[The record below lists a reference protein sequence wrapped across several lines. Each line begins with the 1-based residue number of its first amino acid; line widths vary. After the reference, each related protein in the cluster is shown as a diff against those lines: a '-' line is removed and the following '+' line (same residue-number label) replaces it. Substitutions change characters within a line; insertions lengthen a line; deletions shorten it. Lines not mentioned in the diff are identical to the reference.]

1 MSGAFDFDNAVR
13 DLEVESRRI
22 ERPSSVDSVYAPSSW
37 SDARIEAWL
46 DWLEPRLSPAH
57 ARQLAGD
64 GDIGQALAH
73 WLQPLVQHTL
83 DKDHLETTTASAL
96 FCSLQRG
103 WVAPAVS
110 DSAHP
115 LTALPL
121 SEPDAVARLDDF
133 RRHARGARLSA
144 KALATVEEAL
154 NGVRNAVIRCEG
166 PREACGSPKTN
177 PALARAAAH
186 ALRCGA
192 SDADIV
198 RAIDGEPL
206 GSASSA
212 VSPRLVIE
220 AERDL
225 LAAGGSLALQLA
237 EASVEGDVVITF
249 DPADALALSQATLE
263 TRIQFDLETLY
274 KDTGS
279 SWQSVLE
286 TLVSGWTVLSALMVP
301 AHPHIPPRL
310 AFGLGGL
317 ADLALRLGYDNLAD
331 LARET
336 ATFVRAHYTA
346 ASIKI
351 AEHLGHADDAETC
364 HAGLRLFTQEGEAA
378 LRLGLSPFAHRDL
391 YQTGDGEPAPRL
403 RPSIAYALGHQGC
416 DSAERH
422 LFGTRTLAGETA
434 ISFETLH
441 DLGFTELE
449 LEGLE
454 HALASVEHLEDA
466 FRSPVLDGGFIRDV
480 LGQDPATDAPLLP
493 RLGFSLASIDATE
506 TQVLGYPDLTQWPD
520 APPALAEW
528 LVLTAADVEAEI
540 VAALDSLSDTPAPLR
555 IDLDWDE
562 TLVDGARAISH
573 AAREGV
579 RALSLRRARPPA
591 DFGFDA
597 DIAPTEPVS
606 PEITT
611 SANAP
616 QTRVVERVV
625 ERDRTRRKLPDR
637 RKGYIQKAAVGGHKV
652 YIHTGEYED
661 GELGE
666 IFIDMHKEGAAFR
679 SLMNNFAIAIS
690 IGLQYGVPLDEF
702 VDAFVFT
709 RFEPAGRVTGND
721 SIRSATSILDYIFRE
736 LGVSYLDRAELANAA
751 DQSGDGLD
759 IASAEVETVPAA
771 RFISKGF
778 ARGAT
783 PDNLVV
789 VPFGKKPDRPT
800 ATPSA
805 SDATACPSCGDFAL
819 QNRGGR
825 WTCDSCGVSP
835 QMQV

>member
-13 DLEVESRRI
+13 GLEVESRRI
-22 ERPSSVDSVYAPSSW
+22 ERPSSVASVSAPSSW
-37 SDARIEAWL
+37 TDARIEAWL

-57 ARQLAGD
+57 ARRLASD

-73 WLQPLVQHTL
+73 WLQPLVQRAL
-83 DKDHLETTTASAL
+83 DDGLFETATASVL
-96 FCSLQRG
+96 LCGLQRG

-110 DSAHP
+110 EAAQTLNS
-115 LTALPL
+115 LPL
-121 SEPDAVARLDDF
+121 SEPDAAARLDDF

-144 KALATVEEAL
+144 MALATVEEAL
-154 NGVRNAVIRCEG
+154 NGVSNAVIRCEG

-198 RAIDGEPL
+198 RAIEGEPL
-206 GSASSA
+206 GSSSSA

-237 EASVEGDVVITF
+237 EASIEGDVVITF

-279 SWQSVLE
+279 NWQSVLE
-286 TLVSGWTVLSALMVP
+286 TLVSSWTVLSVLMVP
-301 AHPHIPPRL
+301 AHPNASPRL

-317 ADLALRLGYDNLAD
+317 ADLALRLDYDNPAD

-346 ASIKI
+346 ASVRL
-351 AEHLGHADDAETC
+351 ADRLGHADDAETC
-364 HAGLRLFTQEGEAA
+364 HAGLRLFIQEGEAA

-403 RPSIAYALGHQGC
+403 RPSIAHALGHQGC

-454 HALASVEHLEDA
+454 QALASVEYMEDA

-480 LGQDPATDAPLLP
+480 LGQDPASDAPLLP
-493 RLGFSLASIDATE
+493 RLGFSQADICATQA
-506 TQVLGYPDLTQWPD
+506 QVLGYPDLTQWPD

-528 LVLTAADVEAEI
+528 LALTADDIEAEI
-540 VAALDSLSDTPAPLR
+540 VAALDGLSDTPAPLR

-597 DIAPTEPVS
+597 DIPPAEPVT
-606 PEITT
+606 PEIAAT
-611 SANAP
+611 SNAP

-736 LGVSYLDRAELANAA
+736 LGVSYLDRTELANAA
-751 DQSGDGLD
+751 GESSDGLD
-759 IASAEVETVPAA
+759 SPNNDAETVPAA

-789 VPFGKKPDRPT
+789 VPFGKKQDRPT
-800 ATPSA
+800 PAPTV

-819 QNRGGR
+819 QNRGGG

-835 QMQV
+835 QMQG